1 MAPAPAGSR
10 YIEIQTTIPHIPT
23 DDHPRSAAAA
33 TPNAALELTFLS
45 PRTNGRPKASRF
57 IEHFE
62 EVAGPEKARHAEMLA
77 GFIEQGMEK
86 EVLETVE
93 EPAECESAKP
103 GKGFFTKCGIKL
115 GSFEREG
122 EEADK
127 VCKERERKFKEKAKR
142 EEAEW
147 WEKHRRDMQGE

>member
-1 MAPAPAGSR
+1 
-10 YIEIQTTIPHIPT
+10 
-23 DDHPRSAAAA
+23 
-33 TPNAALELTFLS
+33 
-45 PRTNGRPKASRF
+45 
-57 IEHFE
+57 
-62 EVAGPEKARHAEMLA
+62 MLA

-86 EVLETVE
+86 EVLETLAHVE
-93 EPAECESAKP
+93 EPVEPVECESAKP
-103 GKGFFTKCGIKL
+103 EKGFFTKCGIKL

-142 EEAEW
+142 EESEW